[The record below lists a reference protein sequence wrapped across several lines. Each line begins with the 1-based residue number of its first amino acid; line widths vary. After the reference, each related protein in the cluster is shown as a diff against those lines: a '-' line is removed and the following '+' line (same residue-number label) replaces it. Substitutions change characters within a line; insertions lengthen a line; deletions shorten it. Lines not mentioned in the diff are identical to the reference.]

1 MKNYLIIILV
11 MALFGQVK
19 AQNKVNEDEANQ
31 ITLSV
36 ILPDNSEYLSR
47 RALSKIES
55 KIQHIVSRYGISGQ
69 GYTND
74 FLIYPKFEI
83 YDESMIEA
91 GMQNIHTV
99 EAEFNLFIK
108 QYRNNKVFASYSK
121 TVHGSGYTKEKAIIN
136 AIQKISV
143 SDPKLKKFIEEGKR
157 KILAYYNN
165 NCGQFEADA
174 KTAIKMKRFNKAIAI
189 LSTIPREAK
198 QCYARIQ
205 NLSVQAYNAY
215 QKQHCKEQ
223 IQAAKADL
231 ANNDYSRALYDL
243 KYVDPLSPCGPEAK
257 LLINKAA
264 AKVDAR
270 ERKEW
275 NFMLK
280 RYNDRL
286 MMEKYRLN
294 IAKEIAKAYYN
305 SKPKTVIYKSLF

>member
-1 MKNYLIIILV
+1 MKNYFILILMLIV
-11 MALFGQVK
+11 FGQTK
-19 AQNKVNEDEANQ
+19 AQKNHSEDEANQ
-31 ITLSV
+31 ISLSV
-36 ILPDNSEYLSR
+36 ILPDNSDYLSR

-55 KIQHIVSRYGISGQ
+55 KIQHIVSKYGISGQ

-83 YDESMIEA
+83 YDESIVE
-91 GMQNIHTV
+91 GMRNIHTV

-108 QYRNNKVFASYSK
+108 QYRNNKVFASYSR
-121 TVHGSGYTKEKAIIN
+121 TVTGSGFTKEKAIIN
-136 AIQKISV
+136 AIQKIPV
-143 SDPKLKKFIEEGKR
+143 NDPKLKKFIEEGKQ

-165 NCGQFEADA
+165 NCSQFEADA

-189 LSTIPREAK
+189 LSTIPKEAK

-205 NLSVQAYNAY
+205 NLSVVAYNAY

-223 IQAAKADL
+223 IMAAKADL
-231 ANNDYSRALYDL
+231 ANNNYSAALYDL
-243 KYVDPLSPCGPEAK
+243 KFVDPLSPCASEAK
-257 LLINKAA
+257 MLINRTA
-264 AKVDAR
+264 AKVDAK

-286 MMEKYRLN
+286 NMEKYRLN
-294 IAKEIAKAYYN
+294 IVKEIAKAYYK
-305 SKPKTVIYKSLF
+305 SKPQTVIYKSLF